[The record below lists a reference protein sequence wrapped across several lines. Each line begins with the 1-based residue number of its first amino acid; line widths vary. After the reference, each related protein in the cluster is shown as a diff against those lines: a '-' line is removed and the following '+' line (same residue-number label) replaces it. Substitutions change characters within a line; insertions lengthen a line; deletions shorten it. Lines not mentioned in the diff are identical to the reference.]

1 MQHKKLKFSVL
12 ILLIALPGLNAQEVM
27 PASGGNGTGSGGSV
41 SFTVGQLV
49 YTTSSGT
56 SGSVSEGVQQPYE
69 ISTITGIE
77 DAVGIVLASSVYPN
91 PATDFLILR
100 VDEYESMKLSYQLFD
115 INGRLLEFSKIT
127 GSESTIMMNRF
138 SAGTYFLKVMSNNKD
153 VKIFKI
159 IKN

>member
-1 MQHKKLKFSVL
+1 MQYKKLRFCVL
-12 ILLIALPGLNAQEVM
+12 ILLIALPGLSAQEVM
-27 PASGGNGTGSGGSV
+27 PASGGNGTGSGGSA
-41 SFTVGQLV
+41 SYTIGQPG

-56 SGSVSEGVQQPYE
+56 NGSVSEGVQQPYE

-100 VDEYESMKLSYQLFD
+100 VDDYEGMKLSYQLFD
-115 INGRLLEFSKIT
+115 INGRLLESNYIT
-127 GSESTIMMNRF
+127 GSESAIMMSRY
-138 SAGTYFLKVMSNNKD
+138 SAGTYFLKVMSSNKD
-153 VKIFKI
+153 VKTFKI